1 MNPVNATSLYLS
13 ACRSVLQCDAG
24 DPETYAELYRVLPF
38 FRDSLSCLVCGNLLQ
53 DPIAP
58 NTCQHYV
65 CKACKGKK
73 MTIKP
78 ACSWCKDY
86 DQFTEN
92 KQLGILVECYRKLC
106 EYISESP
113 LVEQIASTA
122 GGSPEIMFMLE
133 DVLGM
138 KLEQESPGV
147 LDIPS
152 LMLPLSS
159 AASEGLPPTSH
170 LAEQAASSL
179 DAEGAVK
186 EEPLDHAIQDNYA
199 KAATAGAVVE
209 VSSSVLPVSMDVVTV
224 QESPVPR
231 EPSSGTFNSFSDSK
245 HSHEP
250 VLFSVDEA
258 LESLESG
265 CLDEDLHDGLQR
277 DLLMSVGLASGLSEP
292 RTSSQQDSRT
302 LTSSHSQKPPSGI
315 SCSAATP
322 RTARLHRKRSHSE
335 SDSEKVKPLPI
346 ASFIEEPPVAS
357 PAPLTVTHEPNDTVQ
372 PFAKIP
378 SDRVLQVN
386 KALLDTTKN
395 IQQNL
400 GQSVK
405 NICTTKT
412 TKTNRPK
419 DKTKDRPLSGSVT
432 SGNSTKVY
440 KKAKE
445 KKGCKCGRATQNPSV
460 LTCRGQRCPC
470 YSTRKACLD
479 CICRG
484 CQNSYMANGEKKL
497 EAFAVPEKA
506 LEQTRLTLGINYT
519 SIAVRNVGANAGV
532 LSLSA
537 DSPITSFLVASS
549 HDGSQHRKKI

>member
-1 MNPVNATSLYLS
+1 MFMYCSTEIFFSLLM
-13 ACRSVLQCDAG
+13 L
-24 DPETYAELYRVLPF
+24 F
-38 FRDSLSCLVCGNLLQ
+38 SLTLGNLLQ

-58 NTCQHYV
+58 TSSTCQHYV

-73 MTIKP
+73 MSIKP
-78 ACSWCKDY
+78 SCSWCKDY
-86 DQFTEN
+86 EQFVEN
-92 KQLGILVECYRKLC
+92 KQLGTLVECYRKLC

-138 KLEQESPGV
+138 KLEQESSSV
-147 LDIPS
+147 LDMPS
-152 LMLPLSS
+152 LMLPLSP
-159 AASEGLPPTSH
+159 AASEGLPSSSQLT
-170 LAEQAASSL
+170 EKAASSL
-179 DAEGAVK
+179 DGGGALK
-186 EEPLDHAIQDNYA
+186 DEPLDHVSQA
-199 KAATAGAVVE
+199 KAKATAVVE
-209 VSSSVLPVSMDVVTV
+209 VCSSELPMTIDFVTV
-224 QESPVPR
+224 LEPTVPR
-231 EPSSGTFNSFSDSK
+231 HPSSGTFSSFSDTK
-245 HSHEP
+245 CNHEP

-258 LESLESG
+258 LENLESG
-265 CLDEDLHDGLQR
+265 CMGEDIHDGLRR
-277 DLLMSVGLASGLSEP
+277 DLPMSVSMVSGQSEP
-292 RTSSQQDSRT
+292 RACSQQESWS
-302 LTSSHSQKPPSGI
+302 LTSSHSQKPLSGI

-322 RTARLHRKRSHSE
+322 RTARLNRKRSHSE

-346 ASFIEEPPVAS
+346 ASFIEEPSVAA
-357 PAPLTVTHEPNDTVQ
+357 PAPLTVTHEQKDTVQ
-372 PFAKIP
+372 PFAKVP

-386 KALLDTTKN
+386 KALLDTSKN

-400 GQSVK
+400 EQSVK
-405 NICTTKT
+405 KVCTKT

-419 DKTKDRPLSGSVT
+419 DKTKDRPISGSVT
-432 SGNSTKVY
+432 PGNPTKVY

-537 DSPITSFLVASS
+537 DSPIASFLVASS

>member
-53 DPIAP
+53 DPMAP
-58 NTCQHYV
+58 TNSSCQHYV

-73 MTIKP
+73 MSIKP
-78 ACSWCKDY
+78 SCSWCKDY
-86 DQFTEN
+86 DQFAEN
-92 KQLGILVECYRKLC
+92 KQLSILVECYRKLC

-147 LDIPS
+147 LELPS
-152 LMLPLSS
+152 LTLPLSP
-159 AASEGLPPTSH
+159 AASEGLPSNSQLIEQSGSLLDVGGTLKDEPVDHTPQGQANTS
-170 LAEQAASSL
+170 S
-179 DAEGAVK
+179 
-186 EEPLDHAIQDNYA
+186 
-199 KAATAGAVVE
+199 ATAPTTAVVE
-209 VSSSVLPVSMDVVTV
+209 VSSSVLPMSMDFVTV
-224 QESPVPR
+224 QESPLPR
-231 EPSSGTFNSFSDSK
+231 EPDPVTFCSFSGTK
-245 HSHEP
+245 HSHDP

-265 CLDEDLHDGLQR
+265 CLGEDIHDSLQPN
-277 DLLMSVGLASGLSEP
+277 LLMSVGLTSGPSEP
-292 RTSSQQDSRT
+292 RTSLQ
-302 LTSSHSQKPPSGI
+302 LSSNHSQKPLSGI

-322 RTARLHRKRSHSE
+322 RTARLNRKRSHSE

-346 ASFIEEPPVAS
+346 ASFIEEPPVAA
-357 PAPLTVTHEPNDTVQ
+357 PAPFTVTHEPKDTVQ
-372 PFAKIP
+372 PFAKVP
-378 SDRVLQVN
+378 SEQVLQVN

-395 IQQNL
+395 IQQNI
-400 GQSVK
+400 GQTVK
-405 NICTTKT
+405 NVCTKT

-419 DKTKDRPLSGSVT
+419 DKTKDKPISGSIT
-432 SGNSTKVY
+432 PGNPTKVY

-519 SIAVRNVGANAGV
+519 SIAVRNVGANTGV